1 MMLKEYVV
9 AAELFSSIRRYVDDR
24 IAEFHLI
31 PQERQQELREMTRYV
46 ASCRQA
52 AQPARLTF
60 ICTHNS
66 RRSHLSQIW
75 AAVAAS
81 FYGIPGVETFSGGT
95 EATAFAKPALA
106 ALRRAGFVINSPEAK
121 NPHHVLQYQVMGRP
135 LICFSKVYNE
145 PPNPESGYCAV
156 VTCHHAD
163 VNCPVVFGAASRIK
177 VQYEDPKISDG
188 TPAEAATYD
197 ERCRQIAREMLFAFS
212 HVER

>member
-1 MMLKEYVV
+1 VP
-9 AAELFSSIRRYVDDR
+9 AELFSSIRRYVDDR
-24 IAEFHLI
+24 IAEFHLV
-31 PQERQQELREMTRYV
+31 PSERQQELLEIARYV
-46 ASCRQA
+46 TASRQA
-52 AQPARLTF
+52 AKPARLTF

-75 AAVAAS
+75 AAIAAD
-81 FYGIPGVETFSGGT
+81 FYGIAGVETYSGGT

-106 ALRRAGFVINSPEAK
+106 ALRRVGFVINSPEAK
-121 NPHHVLQYQVMGRP
+121 NPHHVLQYQLMGRS

-145 PPNPESGYCAV
+145 TPNPDSGYCAV
-156 VTCHHAD
+156 MTCHHAD

-177 VQYEDPKISDG
+177 VQYEDPKVSDG

-212 HVER
+212 QVER